1 MIGLFLVVMVCLGTA
16 LKRMPLTS
24 SIIYLAFGVG
34 LGPHGLNLLRLDFY
48 EQAELIEHLMEAAV
62 VISLFT
68 AGLKLR
74 LGFSNPLWK
83 VALRLATLSMLISVL
98 LISAVSFWLF
108 ELSLGAAIILG
119 AILSP
124 TDPVLASDV
133 QIAEPG
139 DRDKLRFALTGEAG
153 LNDGTTMPFVL
164 FGLGLIGYHEIGE
177 MGLKWLGFDVIWG
190 ALMGSGLGYLLGFIV
205 GRIVLYLRRHY
216 KNALGYEE
224 FLALG
229 LIALSYGLMEWI
241 NANGFLGVFASG
253 LALRQIEHHQSGDK
267 ILDRKEL
274 NGPVEEVATDPER
287 APAFLTHAVLSSNEQ
302 LERLLEVAVVLVIG
316 SLISFQ
322 DFTPQ
327 VVLLAFLL
335 FFIIRPLSVRLGL
348 WGCRSVDKLQKNL
361 ISWFGIRGMGSIFW
375 LAYSVHHGLSPAH
388 SREMVSITLCLV
400 VCSIFFH
407 GISVT
412 PLMEAYEK
420 RENRRQ
426 RWRKILSQ

>member
-24 SIIYLAFGVG
+24 SIIYLAFGIG
-34 LGPHGLNLLRLDFY
+34 LGPHGVNLLRINFFAS
-48 EQAELIEHLMEAAV
+48 AELLEHLMEAAV
-62 VISLFT
+62 IISLFT

-74 LGFSNPLWK
+74 IRFSNPLWK
-83 VALRLATLSMLISVL
+83 VSLRLATVSMLLSVL
-98 LISAVSFWLF
+98 LISMLSYGLF
-108 ELSLGAAIILG
+108 DLSLGAAIILG

-164 FGLGLIGYHEIGE
+164 LGLGLLGYHEIGE
-177 MGLKWLGFDVIWG
+177 SGLKWFAVDVLWAVIMGPTLGYALGFV
-190 ALMGSGLGYLLGFIV
+190 V
-205 GRIVLYLRRHY
+205 GQIVLYLRHHH

-229 LIALSYGLMEWI
+229 LIALTYGLNEWAS
-241 NANGFLGVFASG
+241 ANGFLGVFAAG
-253 LALRQIEHHQSGDK
+253 LALRQIEHHKTGSEV
-267 ILDRKEL
+267 LDQREL
-274 NGPVEEVATDPER
+274 NGPAEEVATHPEK
-287 APAFLTHAVLSSNEQ
+287 APAFLTHAVLTSNEQ
-302 LERLLEVAVVLVIG
+302 LERLLEVAVVIAIG
-316 SLISFQ
+316 ALISLQ
-322 DFTPQ
+322 DFNPR
-327 VVLLAFLL
+327 VFLLAILL
-335 FFIIRPLSVRLGL
+335 FFVIRPISVRLAL
-348 WGCRSVDKLQKNL
+348 LGCRSVDTLQKNL

-375 LAYSVHHGLSPAH
+375 LAYAVHHGLSPAH
-388 SREMVSITLCLV
+388 SREMVSIVLALV
-400 VCSIFFH
+400 VCSILLH

-420 RENRRQ
+420 RERKNRSV
-426 RWRKILSQ
+426 KLTS

>member
-16 LKRMPLTS
+16 LKRMPLNS

-34 LGPHGLNLLRLDFY
+34 LGPQGLNLLRLDFF
-48 EQAELIEHLMEAAV
+48 EQAELLEHLMEAAV

-83 VALRLATLSMLISVL
+83 VSLRLATLSMLISVL

-108 ELSLGAAIILG
+108 PLSLGSALILG

-164 FGLGLIGYHEIGE
+164 LGLGLLGYHETGE
-177 MGLKWLGFDVIWG
+177 FGLRWFTVDVMW
-190 ALMGSGLGYLLGFIV
+190 AVLMGAGLGYLLGFMV
-205 GRIVLYLRRHY
+205 GRLVLYLRHHY

-229 LIALSYGLMEWI
+229 LIALTYGLMEWI
-241 NANGFLGVFASG
+241 SANGFLAVFASG
-253 LALRQIEHHQSGDK
+253 LALRQIERHTSGDR
-267 ILDRKEL
+267 IPDQAEL
-274 NGPVEEVATDPER
+274 KGPVEVVATDPER

-302 LERLLEVAVVLVIG
+302 LERLFEVAVVLVIG
-316 SLISFQ
+316 SLISFE
-322 DFTPQ
+322 DFSLQ
-327 VVLLAFLL
+327 GFLLAFLL
-335 FFIIRPLSVRLGL
+335 FFVIRPISVRLGL
-348 WGCRSVDKLQKNL
+348 WGCRSVDSLQKNL

-388 SREMVSITLCLV
+388 SREMVSITLSLV
-400 VCSIFFH
+400 VCSIFLH

-420 RENRRQ
+420 REKHSRMFRVFH
-426 RWRKILSQ
+426 

>member
-1 MIGLFLVVMVCLGTA
+1 MVCFGTA

-24 SIIYLAFGVG
+24 SLVYLAFGVG
-34 LGPHGLNLLRLDFY
+34 LGPHGLDLLRVDFY
-48 EQAELIEHLMEAAV
+48 ERAALLEQVMGAAV

-74 LGFSNPLWK
+74 LSFSNPLWK
-83 VALRLATLSMLISVL
+83 VALRLATVSMLISIVL
-98 LISAVSFWLF
+98 LSVVGYWLF
-108 ELSLGAAIILG
+108 SLSLGAAIVLA

-139 DRDKLRFALTGEAG
+139 DRDKLRFSLTGEAG

-164 FGLGLIGYHEIGE
+164 LGLGLIGYHEIGSF
-177 MGLKWLGFDVIWG
+177 GSKWLGVDVIWAIVVG
-190 ALMGSGLGYLLGFIV
+190 PSLGYLLGLVI
-205 GRIVLYLRRHY
+205 GQAVLYLRRHH

-229 LIALSYGLMEWI
+229 LIALSYGTMEAI
-241 NANGFLGVFASG
+241 NANGFLGVFASA
-253 LALRQIEHHQSGDK
+253 LALRRIEHLQSGDR
-267 ILDRKEL
+267 ILDASQLE
-274 NGPVEEVATDPER
+274 GPRDEVASDPQR
-287 APAFLTHAVLSSNEQ
+287 GPAFLTRALLSSNEQ
-302 LERLLEVAVVLVIG
+302 LERLLEITVVLIIG
-316 SLISFQ
+316 SLISWE

-327 VVLLAFLL
+327 VLL
-335 FFIIRPLSVRLGL
+335 FAFILLFIIRPLSVRLGL
-348 WGCRSVDKLQKNL
+348 LGCKSVDKLQKNL
-361 ISWFGIRGMGSIFW
+361 ISWFGIRGMGSIYW

-388 SREMVSITLCLV
+388 SREMVSITLSIV
-400 VCSIFFH
+400 VSSIILH

-420 RENRRQ
+420 RQKRLHRLRNLFSRG
-426 RWRKILSQ
+426 

>member
-1 MIGLFLVVMVCLGTA
+1 MVGLFLVVMVCLGTA

-34 LGPHGLNLLRLDFY
+34 LGPHGLNLLRLNFFAN
-48 EQAELIEHLMEAAV
+48 AELLEHLMEAAV

-74 LGFSNPLWK
+74 LRFSNPLWK
-83 VALRLATLSMLISVL
+83 VSLRLAVVSMLLSVL
-98 LISAVSFWLF
+98 LISALSYWLF
-108 ELSLGAAIILG
+108 ELSLGAAIVLG

-164 FGLGLIGYHEIGE
+164 LGLGLLGYHDLGE
-177 MGLKWLGFDVIWG
+177 SGLKWLAVDVVW
-190 ALMGSGLGYLLGFIV
+190 AVLMGPAIGYALGFAV
-205 GRIVLYLRRHY
+205 GQIVLYLRHHH

-229 LIALSYGLMEWI
+229 LIALTYGLNEWA
-241 NANGFLGVFASG
+241 NANGFLGVFAAG
-253 LALRQIEHHQSGDK
+253 LALRQIEHHKTGAEV
-267 ILDRKEL
+267 LNHKEL
-274 NGPVEEVATDPER
+274 NGPTEEVATHPEK
-287 APAFLTHAVLSSNEQ
+287 APAFLTHAVLTSNEQ
-302 LERLLEVAVVLVIG
+302 LERLLEVAVVMAIG
-316 SLISFQ
+316 ALISIE
-322 DFTPQ
+322 DFNPR
-327 VVLLAFLL
+327 VFVLAILL
-335 FFIIRPLSVRLGL
+335 FFVIRPLSVRFALL
-348 WGCRSVDKLQKNL
+348 GCRSVDRLQKNL

-375 LAYSVHHGLSPAH
+375 LAYAVHHGLSPAH
-388 SREMVSITLCLV
+388 SREMVSIVLALV
-400 VCSIFFH
+400 VCSIFLH

-420 RENRRQ
+420 RERRNRSF
-426 RWRKILSQ
+426 KLIS